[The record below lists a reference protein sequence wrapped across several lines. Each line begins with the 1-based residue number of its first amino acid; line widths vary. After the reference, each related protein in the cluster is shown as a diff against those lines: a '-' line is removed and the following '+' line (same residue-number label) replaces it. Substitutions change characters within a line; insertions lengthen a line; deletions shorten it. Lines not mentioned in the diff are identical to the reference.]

1 MGVTSGQRVFA
12 ADDLR
17 SSGSRY
23 EASWRRTLLL
33 FIPIGALAFF
43 VGWALEVPSAQ
54 ATGFDLALYPV
65 MGTALLALEVV
76 LALGRRTLPL
86 VVLSIIVGAS
96 AFFFL
101 KLGWLLFLAPTGTD
115 LQAQFTETLFWIPV
129 VYLLSFILEEA
140 RLGKLAV
147 RGFTVGVL
155 LLAAVYALPG
165 IVAGGVDWGVVY
177 ALVQLNLANSVLLA
191 LTSVFIQ
198 FKEGYTRTR
207 ARMEEAE
214 RHAYHDALT
223 GLANRLRLNDE
234 LDRRLGW
241 AKANGRRVAVLYL
254 DVDGFKVVNDTLGHE
269 AGDELLRMVSR
280 RLREELGPEDVMA
293 RISGDE
299 FVVVLGDVESAQA
312 AMFKARK
319 LQAALVK
326 PFEVQDLSHHVT
338 ASIGVCLYPD
348 DAPDG
353 PTLLRHAD
361 SAMYRVKRS
370 GKNGVQRYRA
380 DSDALV
386 ERHRNLEREL
396 RSALSADSDQ
406 LSVVY
411 QSIHDLGTG
420 ELRKVEALARWHHP
434 KWGHV
439 PPHEFIPIA
448 ERSGL
453 IVSLGEWVLREACRQ
468 AKAWEALSGQGVVV
482 SVNVSAMQF
491 AHPGFF
497 RTVEAAL
504 EDHALLPELL
514 EIELTE
520 GIVMHGVDHVTET
533 LQRLQRLGVR
543 IAIDDFG
550 TGYSS
555 FAYLRDLPI
564 DTVKIDKSFVKDL
577 GSPLHAPQF
586 ALALVEAITHVAKH
600 LDLEIVAEGIE
611 TEAQR
616 QVLRDLGCH
625 LGQGYLFSRPLPAA
639 DLQPYLP
646 LPPATKSAVTDTL
659 VN

>member
-1 MGVTSGQRVFA
+1 MSEGPREKA
-12 ADDLR
+12 P
-17 SSGSRY
+17 SGSRY
-23 EASWRRTLLL
+23 AQEWRKTLLA
-33 FIPIGALAFF
+33 FIPFGALAYFI
-43 VGWALEVPSAQ
+43 GWALEIPSDQ
-54 ATGFDLALYPV
+54 ATSFDMIVYPLMGFL
-65 MGTALLALEVV
+65 LLALEAV
-76 LALGRRTLPL
+76 LAFSRRMLTF
-86 VVLSIIVGAS
+86 VVMAIIAGAS
-96 AFFFL
+96 TFFFS
-101 KLGWLLFLAPTGTD
+101 KLGWLLFFAPANTD

-129 VYLLSFILEEA
+129 VYLLSFVLAEA
-140 RLGKLAV
+140 RLGQLVVKA
-147 RGFTVGVL
+147 FTAGMVGLGVVYTVPD
-155 LLAAVYALPG
+155 LLAGTVN
-165 IVAGGVDWGVVY
+165 WGVVY
-177 ALVQLNLANSVLLA
+177 TLIELNLANTVFLA
-191 LTSVFIQ
+191 LTSAFIRY
-198 FKEGYTRTR
+198 KESQTRTR

-223 GLANRLRLNDE
+223 GLANRIRLDVE
-234 LDRRLGW
+234 LERRLER
-241 AKANGRRVAVLYL
+241 ARIDNGRVALLYL

-269 AGDELLRMVSR
+269 SGDELLRSVSR
-280 RLREELGPEDVMA
+280 RLQQELGQDDLMA
-293 RISGDE
+293 RMSGDE
-299 FVVVLGDVESAQA
+299 FVIVLDRVESPQA
-312 AMFKARK
+312 AMFSARK
-319 LQAALVK
+319 LQAALVT
-326 PFEVQDLSHHVT
+326 PFELQGLSHHVS
-338 ASIGVCLYPD
+338 ASIGICLFPD
-348 DAPDG
+348 DAADG

-370 GKNGVQRYRA
+370 GKNGIQRYRD
-380 DSDALV
+380 DSDAQV
-386 ERHRNLEREL
+386 ERQRNLEREL
-396 RSALSADSDQ
+396 RTALNNGTGQ
-406 LSVVY
+406 LSLVY
-411 QSIHDLGTG
+411 QGIHELDSG
-420 ELRKVEALARWHHP
+420 ELKKVEALARWHHP
-434 KWGHV
+434 TWGHV

-468 AKAWEALSGQGVVV
+468 SKAWEGLTGHGVVV

-497 RTVEAAL
+497 RTVKAAL
-504 EDHALLPELL
+504 EDNALLPELL

-533 LQRLQRLGVR
+533 LQRLQRLGVS

-564 DTVKIDKSFVKDL
+564 DTVKIDRSFVKDL

-625 LGQGYLFSRPLPAA
+625 LGQGYLFSRPVEPSEMR
-639 DLQPYLP
+639 PYLQLTP
-646 LPPATKSAVTDTL
+646 TEERRVRDTF